1 MTSPLRPAGRG
12 ARLARRALAACLLL
26 AAAGAC
32 RDTYEYKGV
41 VMEPPE
47 DAPPLKLAR
56 ADGPVFD
63 LAQER
68 GNVVLLFFGYTHCPD
83 VCPTTLA
90 DWARVKKALGADT
103 ARVRFVF
110 VSVDPERDTPQ
121 LAAEYAKQY
130 DRGFI
135 GLSGSPGEI
144 DLVKRAFRVR
154 AEKEQTGAAS
164 EYTVGHT
171 SLSYVVDPDGKLRL
185 MYSFGA
191 RPDDVTADVRHLLD

>member
-1 MTSPLRPAGRG
+1 MPSLLRHARG
-12 ARLARRALAACLLL
+12 LVAACLLVG
-26 AAAGAC
+26 AAAAC

-41 VMEPPE
+41 LMEPAE

-56 ADGPVFD
+56 ADGSVFD

-90 DWARVKKALGADT
+90 DWARVKQALGADT
-103 ARVRFVF
+103 SRVRFVF

-121 LAAEYAKQY
+121 VAADYARQY
-130 DRGFI
+130 DKGFI

-144 DLVKRAFRVR
+144 DLVKRAFRVQSQ
-154 AEKEQTGAAS
+154 KEETGSAAG
-164 EYTVGHT
+164 YAVGHT
-171 SLSYVVDPDGKLRL
+171 SLSYLVDPAGKIRL

-191 RPDDVTADVRHLLD
+191 RPADVTADVQHVLD